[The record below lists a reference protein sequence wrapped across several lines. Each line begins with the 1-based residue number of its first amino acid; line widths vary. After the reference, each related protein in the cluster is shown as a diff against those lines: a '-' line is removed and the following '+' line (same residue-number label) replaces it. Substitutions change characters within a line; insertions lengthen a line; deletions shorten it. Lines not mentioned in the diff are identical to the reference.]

1 MVLVVAAIA
10 TPLHRAQLRKL
21 LLPITEHMR
30 FDPAQVADLTDGEVA
45 FCGNG
50 GKGIL
55 QLNQCAKAE
64 TSKSTLS
71 YSLAQR
77 LILFFFRVLRGD
89 TRCCTISK
97 RLQTKEQEK
106 TSGLRC
112 FWRSGC
118 SADGLNLNLLFELV
132 AGMKGHDAAS
142 FNRNGFPGT
151 RVTPWP
157 GCFGTYLKIAEA

>member
-10 TPLHRAQLRKL
+10 TPLHGAQLCKL

-30 FDPAQVADLTDGEVA
+30 FNTAQITHFTDGEIA

-71 YSLAQR
+71 YGLTQR
-77 LILFFFRVLRGD
+77 LVQGLVCFFASVALSH
-89 TRCCTISK
+89 TC
-97 RLQTKEQEK
+97 LQ
-106 TSGLRC
+106 
-112 FWRSGC
+112 
-118 SADGLNLNLLFELV
+118 N
-132 AGMKGHDAAS
+132 
-142 FNRNGFPGT
+142 
-151 RVTPWP
+151 
-157 GCFGTYLKIAEA
+157 